1 MSFYKIIKDGVI
13 IDVNDKFY
21 KYQEK
26 RGRIIKCEPQFAQ
39 LISSSDKKDFYH
51 AEWLRPLPEGVSH
64 SEVEANLISEEEY
77 NTLKQ
82 ELSVN
87 VVVEIR
93 PEIIDEPIVIL
104 QQAAPI
110 LPKREDAMTA
120 AEMRKRILQLE
131 ELVQKLI
138 SK

>member
-1 MSFYKIIKDGVI
+1 MSFYKIIKNGVV
-13 IDVNDKFY
+13 IDANNKFY
-21 KYQEK
+21 KYQENRK
-26 RGRIIKCEPQFAQ
+26 RIIECKQEFAQ
-39 LISSSDKKDFYH
+39 LISLSDKKEFYRT
-51 AEWLRPLPEGVSH
+51 EWLKPLPDGVSKP
-64 SEVEANLISEEEY
+64 EIEANLISEEEY
-77 NTLKQ
+77 NKLKE

-87 VVVEIR
+87 KVVMDVPQQIE
-93 PEIIDEPIVIL
+93 EPILEL

-110 LPKREDAMTA
+110 LPQEEVMTA